1 MLKSCLKEKSN
12 VRQYFIM
19 IEPGLQQEINSVM
32 TEARNSRLEFVT
44 VEHLLMALLNM
55 DEVVVFLRAKRVNV
69 DELRAELEQ
78 YIVSHTPLISQDAE
92 IDIVPTVGF
101 QRVLQRSVYQAQSA
115 QRNSVNAMNVFVSIF
130 SEKESHAVYMLK
142 LNNLSRLDVMEGI
155 ASDPAEPLLEE
166 LKVKTD
172 DKKKKPSSLETFTT
186 NLCEK
191 AKQGKIDPLLGREE
205 EVLRMVQILSRRRK
219 NNPLLVGQ
227 AGVGKTA
234 IAQGLAKKIV
244 DGKVPEV
251 LQDATIYQLDVGVL
265 IAGTKYRGDF
275 EKRLKSVL
283 TDLEKKPNT
292 ILFID
297 EIHTLIGA
305 GSVSGGSLDASNLLK
320 PALADGTLKCIGSTT
335 YDEFRKVFEKDHA
348 LTRRFQKIDVE
359 EPSVEDTIKI
369 LHGLK
374 KYYQEHHK
382 VKYSSAALTSA
393 AELTHRHIGDRRL
406 PDKAI
411 DVIDEVGALQQIMPK
426 SKRKVNIGVADIENI
441 VAKLARIPSRQVSSD
456 DKLQLRNLEEELS
469 LGVFGQGDA
478 VNSLSTSIKLSRSG
492 LAAEDKPMGS
502 FLFAGPTGV
511 GKTEI
516 CKQLARIMGVK
527 LLRFDMSEYMERH
540 SISKL
545 IGSPPGYI
553 GYDEGGLLT
562 EAVNSNPYAVLL
574 LDEIEKAHP
583 DIFNLLLQVMDHGM
597 LTDSNGREVSFRNV
611 ILVMTSN
618 VGAHSVQRA
627 SIGFN
632 EQDHSLDYE
641 GELKKIFTP
650 EFRNRLSEIIYFNSL
665 SEEVV
670 VFVVNKFLFELED
683 TLESQNVSLSV
694 SDAARKWFATN
705 GYDAQMGARPMAR
718 LIEKEI
724 RKPLADELLFGKL
737 TNGGTV
743 KVGVKKDKIT
753 LAIS

>member
-1 MLKSCLKEKSN
+1 
-12 VRQYFIM
+12 M
-19 IEPGLQQEINSVM
+19 IEQGLQQEINMVM
-32 TEARNSRLEFVT
+32 TEARNRRLEFVT
-44 VEHLLMALLNM
+44 VEHLLLALLNM
-55 DEVVVFLRAKRVNV
+55 DEVIAFLRGKRVNI

-78 YIVSHTPLISQDAE
+78 YIDSHTPIISEDAE

-115 QRNSVNAMNVFVSIF
+115 QKNSVNAMNVFVSIF

-142 LNNLSRLDVMEGI
+142 LNNISRLDVMEGI
-155 ASDPAEPLLEE
+155 SSQLADSPPEE
-166 LKVKTD
+166 TKKVESEKST
-172 DKKKKPSSLETFTT
+172 KPSSLESFTS

-191 AKQGKIDPLLGREE
+191 ARLGEIDPLLGREE
-205 EVLRMVQILSRRRK
+205 EVLRTVQVLSRRRK
-219 NNPLLVGQ
+219 NNPLFVGQ

-234 IAQGLAKKIV
+234 IAQGLAKRIV
-244 DGKVPEV
+244 DGQVPDV
-251 LQDATIYQLDVGVL
+251 LKKTTIYSLDVGVL

-283 TDLEKKPNT
+283 IDLEKDKNAV
-292 ILFID
+292 LFID

-335 YDEFRKVFEKDHA
+335 YEEYRKVFEKDHA
-348 LTRRFQKIDVE
+348 LARRFQKIDIE

-374 KYYQEHHK
+374 KYYQSHHK
-382 VKYSSAALTSA
+382 VKFSSAALASA

-411 DVIDEVGALQQIMPK
+411 DVMDEVGALQQILPK
-426 SKRKVNIGVADIENI
+426 SKRKIKIGVSDIENI
-441 VAKLARIPSRQVSSD
+441 VAKLARIPSRQVNSN
-456 DKLQLRNLEEELS
+456 DKSQLQSLEKDLK
-469 LGVFGQGDA
+469 LGVFGQDNA
-478 VNSLSTSIKLSRSG
+478 VQSLSTAIKLSRSG
-492 LAAEDKPMGS
+492 LAPVEQPMGS

-516 CKQLARIMGVK
+516 CKQLSRIMGVK

-545 IGSPPGYI
+545 IGSPPGYV

-562 EAVNSNPYAVLL
+562 EAVNSNPYAILL

-597 LTDSNGREVSFRNV
+597 LTDANGREVDFRNV

-618 VGAHSVQRA
+618 VGAQNVQRA

-641 GELKKIFTP
+641 GELKKTFTP

-665 SEEVV
+665 SEDIVV
-670 VFVVNKFLFELED
+670 YVVNKFIFELED
-683 TLESQNVSLSV
+683 VLEQKNVSLIV
-694 SDAARKWFATN
+694 SDNARKWFAEN
-705 GYDAQMGARPMAR
+705 GYDSKMGARPMIR

-737 TNGGTV
+737 SQGGTV
-743 KVGVKKDKIT
+743 KVNVNKDKIT
-753 LAIS
+753 LNIS

>member
-1 MLKSCLKEKSN
+1 
-12 VRQYFIM
+12 M
-19 IEPGLQQEINSVM
+19 IESGLQQEINFVM
-32 TEARNSRLEFVT
+32 TEARNRRLEFVT
-44 VEHLLMALLNM
+44 VEHLLLALLNI
-55 DEVVVFLRAKRVNV
+55 DEIVTFLLSKRVNL
-69 DELRAELEQ
+69 DEMKIELEE
-78 YIVSHTPLISQDAE
+78 YIDTHTPIISQDSE

-115 QRNSVNAMNVFVSIF
+115 QKNTVYAMNVLVSIF
-130 SEKESHAVYMLK
+130 AEKESHAVYLLK
-142 LNNLSRLDVMEGI
+142 LNNISRLDVMEGLSLQAI
-155 ASDPAEPLLEE
+155 EPIEE
-166 LKVKTD
+166 QVEKKTVT
-172 DKKKKPSSLETFTT
+172 KKPKKSALESYTT
-186 NLCEK
+186 NLCDK
-191 AKQGKIDPLLGREE
+191 AIHGKIDPLLGREE
-205 EVLRMVQILSRRRK
+205 EVIRTVQVLSRRRK
-219 NNPLLVGQ
+219 NNPLFVGQ

-234 IAQGLAKKIV
+234 IAEGIAKKIV
-244 DGKVPEV
+244 DGKVPDV
-251 LQDATIYQLDVGVL
+251 LKDSTIYALDIGTL

-275 EKRLKSVL
+275 EKRLKAVL
-283 TDLEKKPNT
+283 TDIEKIPNA

-320 PALADGTLKCIGSTT
+320 PSLADGTLKCMGSTT
-335 YDEFRKVFEKDHA
+335 YEEFRKVFEKDHA
-348 LTRRFQKIDVE
+348 LTRRFQKIDID
-359 EPSVEDTIKI
+359 EPSVDDTVKI

-374 KYYQEHHK
+374 KYYQSHHN
-382 VKYSSAALTSA
+382 VKYSAAALSSA
-393 AELTHRHIGDRRL
+393 VELSHRYITDRRL

-411 DVIDEVGALQQIMPK
+411 DVIDEAGALQQIQPK
-426 SKRKVNIGVADIENI
+426 SKRKINIGVSDIENI
-441 VAKLARIPSRQVSSD
+441 VAKLARIPSRQVTSD
-456 DKLQLRNLEEELS
+456 DKSLLINLESELR
-469 LGVFGQGDA
+469 LGVFGQDDA
-478 VNSLSTSIKLSRSG
+478 VDSLSTAIKLARSG
-492 LAAEDKPMGS
+492 LSQIDRPMGS
-502 FLFAGPTGV
+502 FLFSGPTGV

-545 IGSPPGYI
+545 IGSPPGYV

-562 EAVNSNPYAVLL
+562 EAVNSSPYAVLL

-583 DIFNLLLQVMDHGM
+583 DIYNLLLQVMDHGT
-597 LTDSNGREVSFRNV
+597 LTDANGREVDFRNV

-618 VGAHSVQRA
+618 AGAHSVQRA

-641 GELKKIFTP
+641 GELKKAFSP

-665 SEEVV
+665 NEETII
-670 VFVVNKFLFELED
+670 FVVNKFLFELEEV
-683 TLESQNVSLSV
+683 LESKKVSLIV
-694 SDAARKWFATN
+694 SDSARKWFAKN
-705 GYDAQMGARPMAR
+705 GYDAKMGARPMSR

-737 TNGGTV
+737 SDGGIV
-743 KVGVKKDKIT
+743 KVGTKRGEIT

>member
-1 MLKSCLKEKSN
+1 
-12 VRQYFIM
+12 M
-19 IEPGLQQEINSVM
+19 IESGLQQEINFVM
-32 TEARNSRLEFVT
+32 TEARNRRLEFVT
-44 VEHLLMALLNM
+44 VEHLLLALLNI
-55 DEVVVFLRAKRVNV
+55 DEIATFLLSKRVNI
-69 DELRAELEQ
+69 DEMRIELEE
-78 YIVSHTPLISQDAE
+78 YIDTHTPIISQDSE

-115 QRNSVNAMNVFVSIF
+115 QKNTVYAMNVLVSIF
-130 SEKESHAVYMLK
+130 AEKESHAVYLLK
-142 LNNLSRLDVMEGI
+142 LNNISRLDVMEGLSLQAI
-155 ASDPAEPLLEE
+155 EPVEEQKETKTGGKKTKKSALE
-166 LKVKTD
+166 LYAN
-172 DKKKKPSSLETFTT
+172 

-191 AKQGKIDPLLGREE
+191 ALQGKIDPLLGRED
-205 EVLRMVQILSRRRK
+205 EVVRTVQVLSRRRK
-219 NNPLLVGQ
+219 NNPLFVGQ

-234 IAQGLAKKIV
+234 IAEGIAKKIV
-244 DGKVPEV
+244 DGKVPNV
-251 LQDATIYQLDVGVL
+251 LKESTIYALDIGVL

-275 EKRLKSVL
+275 EKRLKAVL
-283 TDLEKKPNT
+283 TDIEKIPNS

-320 PALADGTLKCIGSTT
+320 PALADGTLKCMGSTT
-335 YDEFRKVFEKDHA
+335 YEEFRKVFEKDHA
-348 LTRRFQKIDVE
+348 LTRRFQKIDID
-359 EPSVEDTIKI
+359 EPSVDDTVKI

-374 KYYQEHHK
+374 KYYQSHHN
-382 VKYSSAALTSA
+382 VKYSAAALNSA
-393 AELTHRHIGDRRL
+393 VELSNRYITDRRL

-411 DVIDEVGALQQIMPK
+411 DVIDEVGALQQIQPK
-426 SKRKVNIGVADIENI
+426 SKRKINIGVSDIENV
-441 VAKLARIPSRQVSSD
+441 VAKLARIPSRQITSD
-456 DKLQLRNLEEELS
+456 DKSLLKNLEHELK
-469 LGVFGQGDA
+469 LGVFGQDDA
-478 VNSLSTSIKLSRSG
+478 VDSLSTAIKLSRSG
-492 LAAEDKPMGS
+492 LAQVDRPMGS
-502 FLFAGPTGV
+502 FLFSGPTGV

-545 IGSPPGYI
+545 IGSPPGYV

-583 DIFNLLLQVMDHGM
+583 DIYNLLLQVMDHGT
-597 LTDSNGREVSFRNV
+597 LTDANGREVDFRNV

-618 VGAHSVQRA
+618 AGAHSVQRA

-641 GELKKIFTP
+641 GELKKAFSP
-650 EFRNRLSEIIYFNSL
+650 EFRNRLSETIYFNSL
-665 SEEVV
+665 NEETII
-670 VFVVNKFLFELED
+670 FVVNKFLFELEEA
-683 TLESQNVSLSV
+683 LESKNVSLIVTDS
-694 SDAARKWFATN
+694 ARKWFAKN
-705 GYDAQMGARPMAR
+705 GYDIKMGARPMSR

-737 TNGGTV
+737 ADGGTV
-743 KVGVKKDKIT
+743 KVGAKRGEIT
-753 LAIS
+753 LSVS

>member
-1 MLKSCLKEKSN
+1 
-12 VRQYFIM
+12 
-19 IEPGLQQEINSVM
+19 
-32 TEARNSRLEFVT
+32 
-44 VEHLLMALLNM
+44 M
-55 DEVVVFLRAKRVNV
+55 DEVIAFLRGKRVNI

-78 YIVSHTPLISQDAE
+78 YIDSHTPIISEDAE

-115 QRNSVNAMNVFVSIF
+115 QKNSVNAMNVFVSIF

-142 LNNLSRLDVMEGI
+142 LNNISRLDVMEGI
-155 ASDPAEPLLEE
+155 SSQLADSPAEETK
-166 LKVKTD
+166 KVDGEKST
-172 DKKKKPSSLETFTT
+172 KPSSLDSFTS

-191 AKQGKIDPLLGREE
+191 ARLGEIDPLLGREE
-205 EVLRMVQILSRRRK
+205 EVLRTVQVLSRRRK
-219 NNPLLVGQ
+219 NNPLFVGQ

-234 IAQGLAKKIV
+234 IAQGLAKRIV
-244 DGKVPEV
+244 DGQVPDV
-251 LQDATIYQLDVGVL
+251 LKKTTIYSLDVGVL

-283 TDLEKKPNT
+283 TDLEKDKHAV
-292 ILFID
+292 LFID

-320 PALADGTLKCIGSTT
+320 PALADGSLKCIGSTT

-348 LTRRFQKIDVE
+348 LTRRFQKIDIE

-374 KYYQEHHK
+374 KYYQSHHK
-382 VKYSSAALTSA
+382 VKFSSAALASA
-393 AELTHRHIGDRRL
+393 AELTHRHMGDRRL

-411 DVIDEVGALQQIMPK
+411 DVMDEVGALQQIMPK
-426 SKRKVNIGVADIENI
+426 SKRKINIGVSDIENI

-456 DKLQLRNLEEELS
+456 DKSQLKNLDNDLK
-469 LGVFGQGDA
+469 LGVFGQDSA
-478 VNSLSTSIKLSRSG
+478 VDSLSSAIKLSRSG
-492 LAAEDKPMGS
+492 LSPAEQPMGS

-516 CKQLARIMGVK
+516 CKQLSRIMGVK

-545 IGSPPGYI
+545 IGSPPGYV

-562 EAVNSNPYAVLL
+562 ESVNSNPYAVLL

-583 DIFNLLLQVMDHGM
+583 DIFNLLLQVMDRGV
-597 LTDSNGREVSFRNV
+597 LTDANGREVDFRNV

-618 VGAHSVQRA
+618 VGAQSVQRA

-641 GELKKIFTP
+641 GELKKTFTP

-670 VFVVNKFLFELED
+670 VYVVNKFIFELED
-683 TLESQNVSLSV
+683 VLEQKNVSLIV
-694 SDAARKWFATN
+694 SDNARKWFADN
-705 GYDAQMGARPMAR
+705 GYDSNMGARPMFR

-737 TNGGTV
+737 CNGGTV
-743 KVGVKKDKIT
+743 KVGVKKDKVT
-753 LAIS
+753 LNIS

>member
-1 MLKSCLKEKSN
+1 
-12 VRQYFIM
+12 M
-19 IEPGLQQEINSVM
+19 IEQGLQQEINLVM
-32 TEARNSRLEFVT
+32 TEARNRRLEFVT
-44 VEHLLMALLNM
+44 VEHLLLALLNM
-55 DEVVVFLRAKRVNV
+55 DEVVSFMRGKRINI

-78 YIVSHTPLISQDAE
+78 YIDSHTPIISEEAE

-115 QRNSVNAMNVFVSIF
+115 QKNSVNAMNVFVSIF

-142 LNNLSRLDVMEGI
+142 LNNISRLDVMEGI
-155 ASDPAEPLLEE
+155 SSQLADTPSEKTK
-166 LKVKTD
+166 KVESEKQT
-172 DKKKKPSSLETFTT
+172 KPSSLESFTT

-191 AKQGKIDPLLGREE
+191 ARLGEIDPLLGREE
-205 EVLRMVQILSRRRK
+205 EVLRTVQILSRRRK

-244 DGKVPEV
+244 DGKVPDV
-251 LQDATIYQLDVGVL
+251 LKDATIYSLDVGVL

-283 TDLEKKPNT
+283 VDLEENKNS

-297 EIHTLIGA
+297 EVHTLIGA
-305 GSVSGGSLDASNLLK
+305 GSVSGGSLDASNILK

-335 YDEFRKVFEKDHA
+335 YEEFRKVFEKDHA
-348 LTRRFQKIDVE
+348 LARRFQKIDIE

-374 KYYQEHHK
+374 KYYQTFHN
-382 VKYSSAALTSA
+382 VKFSSAALASA
-393 AELTHRHIGDRRL
+393 AELTHKHIGDRRL

-411 DVIDEVGALQQIMPK
+411 DVIDEVGALQQILPK
-426 SKRKVNIGVADIENI
+426 SKRKINIGVADIENI
-441 VAKLARIPSRQVSSD
+441 VAKLARIPSRQINSD
-456 DKLQLRNLEEELS
+456 DKSQLKNLEEELK
-469 LGVFGQGDA
+469 LGVFGQDSA
-478 VNSLSTSIKLSRSG
+478 VESLSSAIKLSRSG
-492 LAAEDKPMGS
+492 LSPIEQPMGS

-516 CKQLARIMGVK
+516 CKQLSRIMGVK

-545 IGSPPGYI
+545 IGSPPGYV

-583 DIFNLLLQVMDHGM
+583 DIFNLLLQVMDYGI
-597 LTDSNGREVSFRNV
+597 LTDANGREVDFRNV

-641 GELKKIFTP
+641 GELKKTFTP

-670 VFVVNKFLFELED
+670 VYVVNKFLFELED
-683 TLESQNVSLSV
+683 VLEQKNVSLII
-694 SDAARKWFATN
+694 SDAARKWFAKH
-705 GYDAQMGARPMAR
+705 GYDSKMGARPMAR

-724 RKPLADELLFGKL
+724 RKPLADELLFGRL
-737 TNGGTV
+737 NEGGTV
-743 KVGVKKDKIT
+743 RVGVNKDIISIT
-753 LAIS
+753 IS

>member
-1 MLKSCLKEKSN
+1 
-12 VRQYFIM
+12 M
-19 IEPGLQQEINSVM
+19 IEQGLQQEINLVM
-32 TEARNSRLEFVT
+32 TEARNRRLEFVT
-44 VEHLLMALLNM
+44 VEHLLLALLNM
-55 DEVVVFLRAKRVNV
+55 DEVVSFLRGKRINI

-78 YIVSHTPLISQDAE
+78 YIDSHTPVISEDAE

-115 QRNSVNAMNVFVSIF
+115 QKNSVNAMNVFVSIF

-142 LNNLSRLDVMEGI
+142 LNNISRLDVMEGI
-155 ASDPAEPLLEE
+155 SSQLADTPVEE
-166 LKVKTD
+166 TKKVGTD
-172 DKKKKPSSLETFTT
+172 KQAKPSSLESFTT

-191 AKQGKIDPLLGREE
+191 ARLGEIDPLLGREE
-205 EVLRMVQILSRRRK
+205 EVLRTVQVLSRRRK

-244 DGKVPEV
+244 DGKVPDV
-251 LQDATIYQLDVGVL
+251 LKDTTIYSLDVGVL

-283 TDLEKKPNT
+283 LDLEENKNS

-297 EIHTLIGA
+297 EVHTLIGA
-305 GSVSGGSLDASNLLK
+305 GSVSGGSLDASNILK

-335 YDEFRKVFEKDHA
+335 YEEFRKVFEKDHA
-348 LTRRFQKIDVE
+348 LARRFQKIDIE

-374 KYYQEHHK
+374 KYYQTHHN
-382 VKYSSAALTSA
+382 VKFSSAALASA

-426 SKRKVNIGVADIENI
+426 SKRKINIGVTDIENI
-441 VAKLARIPSRQVSSD
+441 VAKLARIPSRQVNSD
-456 DKLQLRNLEEELS
+456 DKSQLKNLEEELK
-469 LGVFGQGDA
+469 LGVFGQNSA
-478 VNSLSTSIKLSRSG
+478 VESLSSAIKLARSG
-492 LAAEDKPMGS
+492 LSPIEQPMGS

-516 CKQLARIMGVK
+516 CKQLSRIMGVK

-545 IGSPPGYI
+545 IGSPPGYV

-562 EAVNSNPYAVLL
+562 EAVNCNPYAVLL

-583 DIFNLLLQVMDHGM
+583 DIFNLLLQVMDYGI
-597 LTDSNGREVSFRNV
+597 LTDANGREVDFRNV

-641 GELKKIFTP
+641 GELKKTFTP

-670 VFVVNKFLFELED
+670 VYVVNKFLFELEEV
-683 TLESQNVSLSV
+683 LEQKNVSLII
-694 SDAARKWFATN
+694 SDTARKWFAKN
-705 GYDAQMGARPMAR
+705 GYDSKMGARPMER
-718 LIEKEI
+718 LIEREI

-737 TNGGTV
+737 SEGGTV
-743 KVGVKKDKIT
+743 KVGVNKDKLSIE
-753 LAIS
+753 IS

>member
-1 MLKSCLKEKSN
+1 
-12 VRQYFIM
+12 M
-19 IEPGLQQEINSVM
+19 IEQGLQQEINLVM
-32 TEARNSRLEFVT
+32 TEARNRRLEFVT
-44 VEHLLMALLNM
+44 VEHLLIALLNM
-55 DEVVVFLRAKRVNV
+55 DEVVTFLRDKRINI
-69 DELRAELEQ
+69 DEMRAELEQ
-78 YIVSHTPLISQDAE
+78 YIDSHTPIISEDAE

-101 QRVLQRSVYQAQSA
+101 QRVLQRSVYQAQSV
-115 QRNSVNAMNVFVSIF
+115 QKNSVNAMNVFVSIF

-142 LNNLSRLDVMEGI
+142 LNNISRLDVMEGI
-155 ASDPAEPLLEE
+155 SSQLAGAPVEE
-166 LKVKTD
+166 TKKVGSEKQT
-172 DKKKKPSSLETFTT
+172 KPSSLESFTT

-191 AKQGKIDPLLGREE
+191 ARLGEIDPLLGREE
-205 EVLRMVQILSRRRK
+205 EVLRTVQILSRRRK

-244 DGKVPEV
+244 DGKVPDV
-251 LQDATIYQLDVGVL
+251 LKDTTIYSLDVGVL

-283 TDLEKKPNT
+283 VDLEENKNSV
-292 ILFID
+292 LFID
-297 EIHTLIGA
+297 EVHTLIGA
-305 GSVSGGSLDASNLLK
+305 GSVSGGSLDASNILK

-335 YDEFRKVFEKDHA
+335 YEEFRKVFEKDHA
-348 LTRRFQKIDVE
+348 LARRFQKIDIE

-374 KYYQEHHK
+374 KYYQTHHN
-382 VKYSSAALTSA
+382 VKFSSAALASA

-411 DVIDEVGALQQIMPK
+411 DVIDEVGALQQILPK
-426 SKRKVNIGVADIENI
+426 SKRKINIGVADIENI
-441 VAKLARIPSRQVSSD
+441 VAKLARIPSRQVNSD
-456 DKLQLRNLEEELS
+456 DKSQLKNLEEELK
-469 LGVFGQGDA
+469 LGVFGQDSA
-478 VNSLSTSIKLSRSG
+478 VESLSSAIKLSRSG
-492 LAAEDKPMGS
+492 LSPIEQPMGS

-516 CKQLARIMGVK
+516 CKQLSRIMGVK

-545 IGSPPGYI
+545 IGSPPGYV

-562 EAVNSNPYAVLL
+562 ETVNSNPYAVLL

-583 DIFNLLLQVMDHGM
+583 DIYNLLLQVMDYGM
-597 LTDSNGREVSFRNV
+597 LTDANGREVDFRNV

-632 EQDHSLDYE
+632 VQDHSLDYE
-641 GELKKIFTP
+641 GELKKTFTP

-670 VFVVNKFLFELED
+670 VHVLNKFLFELED
-683 TLESQNVSLSV
+683 VLEQKNVSLII
-694 SDAARKWFATN
+694 SDAARKWFAKN
-705 GYDAQMGARPMAR
+705 GYDSKMGARPMAR
-718 LIEKEI
+718 LIEKKV
-724 RKPLADELLFGKL
+724 RKPLADELLFGQL
-737 TNGGTV
+737 SEGGTV
-743 KVGVKKDKIT
+743 KVGVNKDKISIE
-753 LAIS
+753 IS

>member
-1 MLKSCLKEKSN
+1 
-12 VRQYFIM
+12 M
-19 IEPGLQQEINSVM
+19 IEQGLQQEINMVM
-32 TEARNSRLEFVT
+32 TEARNRRLEFVT
-44 VEHLLMALLNM
+44 VEHLLLALLNM
-55 DEVVVFLRAKRVNV
+55 DEVISFLRGKRVNI

-78 YIVSHTPLISQDAE
+78 YIDSHTPIISEDAE

-115 QRNSVNAMNVFVSIF
+115 QKNSVNAMNVFVSIF

-142 LNNLSRLDVMEGI
+142 LNNISRLDVMEGI
-155 ASDPAEPLLEE
+155 SSQLADTPPEE
-166 LKVKTD
+166 TKKVESEKST
-172 DKKKKPSSLETFTT
+172 KPSSLESFTS

-191 AKQGKIDPLLGREE
+191 ARLGEIDPLLGREE
-205 EVLRMVQILSRRRK
+205 EVLRTVQVLSRRRK
-219 NNPLLVGQ
+219 NNPLFVGQ

-234 IAQGLAKKIV
+234 IAQGLAKRIV
-244 DGKVPEV
+244 EGQVPDV
-251 LQDATIYQLDVGVL
+251 LKKTTIYSLDVGVL

-283 TDLEKKPNT
+283 NDLEKDKNAV
-292 ILFID
+292 LFID

-335 YDEFRKVFEKDHA
+335 YEEYRKVFEKDHA
-348 LTRRFQKIDVE
+348 LARRFQKIDIE

-374 KYYQEHHK
+374 KYYQSHHK
-382 VKYSSAALTSA
+382 VKFSSAALASA
-393 AELTHRHIGDRRL
+393 AELTHRHMGDRRL

-426 SKRKVNIGVADIENI
+426 SKRKINIGVTDIENI
-441 VAKLARIPSRQVSSD
+441 VAKLARIPSRQVNSD
-456 DKLQLRNLEEELS
+456 DKSQLQNLEKDLK
-469 LGVFGQGDA
+469 LGVFGQDNA
-478 VNSLSTSIKLSRSG
+478 VDSLSTAIKLSRSG
-492 LAAEDKPMGS
+492 LSPEEQPMGS

-516 CKQLARIMGVK
+516 CKQLSRIMGVK

-545 IGSPPGYI
+545 IGSPPGYV

-597 LTDSNGREVSFRNV
+597 LTDANGREVDFRNV

-618 VGAHSVQRA
+618 VGAQNVQRA

-641 GELKKIFTP
+641 GELKKTFTP

-665 SEEVV
+665 SEDVV

-683 TLESQNVSLSV
+683 LLEQKNVSLIV
-694 SDAARKWFATN
+694 SDNARKWFAEN
-705 GYDAQMGARPMAR
+705 GYDSKMGARPMIR

-737 TNGGTV
+737 SNGGTV
-743 KVGVKKDKIT
+743 KVDVKKDKIA
-753 LAIS
+753 LNIS

>member
-1 MLKSCLKEKSN
+1 
-12 VRQYFIM
+12 M
-19 IEPGLQQEINSVM
+19 IESGLQQEINFVM
-32 TEARNSRLEFVT
+32 TEARNRRLEFVT
-44 VEHLLMALLNM
+44 VEHLLLALLNI
-55 DEVVVFLRAKRVNV
+55 DEVVTFLLSKRVNL
-69 DELRAELEQ
+69 DEMKVELEE
-78 YIVSHTPLISQDAE
+78 YIDTHTPIISQDSE

-115 QRNSVNAMNVFVSIF
+115 QKNTVYAMNVLVSIF
-130 SEKESHAVYMLK
+130 AEKESHAVYLLK
-142 LNNLSRLDVMEGI
+142 LNNISRLEVMEGLSLQTI
-155 ASDPAEPLLEE
+155 DPVDDQPET
-166 LKVKTD
+166 KT
-172 DKKKKPSSLETFTT
+172 DKKKVKKSALDSYAS

-191 AKQGKIDPLLGREE
+191 ARQGKIDPLLGREE
-205 EVLRMVQILSRRRK
+205 EVIRTVQVLSRRRK
-219 NNPLLVGQ
+219 NNPLFVGQ

-234 IAQGLAKKIV
+234 IAEGIAKKIV
-244 DGKVPEV
+244 DGKVPDV
-251 LQDATIYQLDVGVL
+251 LKESTIYSLDIGIL

-283 TDLEKKPNT
+283 TDIEKIPNS

-320 PALADGTLKCIGSTT
+320 PALADGTLKCMGSTT
-335 YDEFRKVFEKDHA
+335 YEEFRKVFEKDHA
-348 LTRRFQKIDVE
+348 LTRRFQKIDID
-359 EPSVEDTIKI
+359 EPSVEDTVKI

-374 KYYQEHHK
+374 KYYQEYHN
-382 VKYSSAALTSA
+382 VKYSAAALSSA
-393 AELTHRHIGDRRL
+393 VELSNRYITDRRL

-411 DVIDEVGALQQIMPK
+411 DVIDEVGALQQIQPK
-426 SKRKVNIGVADIENI
+426 SKRKINIGVADIENI
-441 VAKLARIPSRQVSSD
+441 VAKLARIPSRQITSD
-456 DKLQLRNLEEELS
+456 DRSLLKNIESELK
-469 LGVFGQGDA
+469 LGVFGQEDA
-478 VNSLSTSIKLSRSG
+478 VDSLSTAIKLSRSG
-492 LAAEDKPMGS
+492 LAQVDRPMGS
-502 FLFAGPTGV
+502 FLFSGPTGV

-545 IGSPPGYI
+545 IGSPPGYV

-583 DIFNLLLQVMDHGM
+583 DIFNLLLQVMDHGT
-597 LTDSNGREVSFRNV
+597 LTDANGREVDFRNV

-618 VGAHSVQRA
+618 AGAHSVQRA

-641 GELKKIFTP
+641 GELKKAFSP

-665 SEEVV
+665 NEETII
-670 VFVVNKFLFELED
+670 FVVNKFLFELEEA
-683 TLESQNVSLSV
+683 LEAKKVSLVV
-694 SDAARKWFATN
+694 SDSARKWFATN
-705 GYDAQMGARPMAR
+705 GYDAKMGARPMSR

-724 RKPLADELLFGKL
+724 RKPLADELLFGEL
-737 TNGGTV
+737 SDGGNV
-743 KVGVKKDKIT
+743 KVGVKRGEIT
-753 LAIS
+753 LNIS

>member
-1 MLKSCLKEKSN
+1 
-12 VRQYFIM
+12 M
-19 IEPGLQQEINSVM
+19 IEPGLQQEINLVM

-44 VEHLLMALLNM
+44 VEHLLLALLNM
-55 DEVVVFLRAKRVNV
+55 EDVVSFLRGKRVNV

-78 YIVSHTPLISQDAE
+78 YIVSHTPLISEDAE

-142 LNNLSRLDVMEGI
+142 LNSLSRLDVMEGI
-155 ASDPAEPLLEE
+155 ASEATEPLLEE
-166 LKVKTD
+166 STVKTTE
-172 DKKKKPSSLETFTT
+172 KQKKPSSLETFTT

-234 IAQGLAKKIV
+234 IAQGLAKRIV

-251 LQDATIYQLDVGVL
+251 LHDATIYSLDVGVL

-348 LTRRFQKIDVE
+348 LTRRFQKIDVD

-382 VKYSSAALTSA
+382 VKYSAASLVSA

-411 DVIDEVGALQQIMPK
+411 DVIDEVGALQQVLPK

-456 DKLQLRNLEEELS
+456 DKLQLKNLEEELK
-469 LGVFGQGDA
+469 LGVFGQEDA

-545 IGSPPGYI
+545 IGSPPGYV

-597 LTDSNGREVSFRNV
+597 LTDANGREVDFRNV

-683 TLESQNVSLSV
+683 TLESQNVSLV
-694 SDAARKWFATN
+694 ISDAARKWFATN

-737 TNGGTV
+737 IDGGSV

>member
-1 MLKSCLKEKSN
+1 
-12 VRQYFIM
+12 M
-19 IEPGLQQEINSVM
+19 IEQGLQQEINMVM
-32 TEARNSRLEFVT
+32 TEARNRRLEFVT
-44 VEHLLMALLNM
+44 VEHLLLALLNM
-55 DEVVVFLRAKRVNV
+55 DEVISFLRGKRVNI

-78 YIVSHTPLISQDAE
+78 YIDSHTPIISEDAE

-115 QRNSVNAMNVFVSIF
+115 QKNSVNAMNVFVSIF

-142 LNNLSRLDVMEGI
+142 LNNISRLDVMEGI
-155 ASDPAEPLLEE
+155 SSQLADTPPEE
-166 LKVKTD
+166 TKKVEVEKST
-172 DKKKKPSSLETFTT
+172 KPSSLESFTS

-191 AKQGKIDPLLGREE
+191 ARLGEIDPLLGREE
-205 EVLRMVQILSRRRK
+205 EVLRTVQVLSRRRK
-219 NNPLLVGQ
+219 NNPLFVGQ

-234 IAQGLAKKIV
+234 IAQGLAKRIV
-244 DGKVPEV
+244 EGQVPDV
-251 LQDATIYQLDVGVL
+251 LKKTTIYSLDVGVL

-283 TDLEKKPNT
+283 NDLEKDKNAV
-292 ILFID
+292 LFID

-335 YDEFRKVFEKDHA
+335 YEEYRKVFEKDHA
-348 LTRRFQKIDVE
+348 LARRFQKIDIE

-374 KYYQEHHK
+374 KYYQSHHK
-382 VKYSSAALTSA
+382 VKFSSAALASA
-393 AELTHRHIGDRRL
+393 AELTHRHMGDRRL

-411 DVIDEVGALQQIMPK
+411 DVMDEVGALQQIMPK
-426 SKRKVNIGVADIENI
+426 SKRKINIGVSDIENI
-441 VAKLARIPSRQVSSD
+441 VAKLARIPSRQVNSN
-456 DKLQLRNLEEELS
+456 DKSQLQNLEKDLK
-469 LGVFGQGDA
+469 LGVFGQDSA
-478 VNSLSTSIKLSRSG
+478 VDSLSTAIKLSRSG
-492 LAAEDKPMGS
+492 LSPVGQPMGS

-516 CKQLARIMGVK
+516 CKQLSRIMGVK

-545 IGSPPGYI
+545 IGSPPGYV

-597 LTDSNGREVSFRNV
+597 LTDANGREVDFRNV

-618 VGAHSVQRA
+618 VGAQNVQRA

-641 GELKKIFTP
+641 GELKKTFTP

-665 SEEVV
+665 SEDVV
-670 VFVVNKFLFELED
+670 VYVVNKFIFELED
-683 TLESQNVSLSV
+683 VLEKKNVSLIV
-694 SDAARKWFATN
+694 SDNARKWFAEN
-705 GYDAQMGARPMAR
+705 GYDSKMGARPMIR

-737 TNGGTV
+737 SQGGTV
-743 KVGVKKDKIT
+743 KVGVNKDKIT
-753 LAIS
+753 LNIS

>member
-1 MLKSCLKEKSN
+1 
-12 VRQYFIM
+12 
-19 IEPGLQQEINSVM
+19 
-32 TEARNSRLEFVT
+32 
-44 VEHLLMALLNM
+44 M
-55 DEVVVFLRAKRVNV
+55 DEVVGFLRGKRINI

-78 YIVSHTPLISQDAE
+78 YINSHTPIISEDAE

-115 QRNSVNAMNVFVSIF
+115 QKNSVNAMNVFVSIF

-142 LNNLSRLDVMEGI
+142 LNNISRLDVMEGI
-155 ASDPAEPLLEE
+155 SSQLAGEPVEKTK
-166 LKVKTD
+166 KVGSEKQA
-172 DKKKKPSSLETFTT
+172 KPSSLESFTT
-186 NLCEK
+186 NLCVK
-191 AKQGKIDPLLGREE
+191 ARLGEIDPLLGREE
-205 EVLRMVQILSRRRK
+205 EVLRTIQVLSRRRK

-244 DGKVPEV
+244 DGKVPDV
-251 LQDATIYQLDVGVL
+251 LKDTTIYSLDVGVL

-283 TDLEKKPNT
+283 LDLEENKNS

-297 EIHTLIGA
+297 EVHTLIGA
-305 GSVSGGSLDASNLLK
+305 GSVSGGSLDASNILK

-335 YDEFRKVFEKDHA
+335 YEEFRKVFEKDHA
-348 LTRRFQKIDVE
+348 LARRFQKIDIE

-374 KYYQEHHK
+374 KYYQTHHN
-382 VKYSSAALTSA
+382 VKFSSAALASA

-411 DVIDEVGALQQIMPK
+411 DVMDEVGALQQILPK
-426 SKRKVNIGVADIENI
+426 SKRKINIGVTDIENI
-441 VAKLARIPSRQVSSD
+441 VAKLARIPSRQVNSN
-456 DKLQLRNLEEELS
+456 DKSKLKNLEDDLK
-469 LGVFGQGDA
+469 LGVFGQDSA
-478 VNSLSTSIKLSRSG
+478 VESLSSAIKLARSG
-492 LAAEDKPMGS
+492 LSPIERPMGS

-516 CKQLARIMGVK
+516 CKQLSRIMGVK
-527 LLRFDMSEYMERH
+527 LLRYDMSEYMERH

-545 IGSPPGYI
+545 IGSPPGYV

-574 LDEIEKAHP
+574 FDEIEKAHP
-583 DIFNLLLQVMDHGM
+583 DIFNLLLQVMDYGI
-597 LTDSNGREVSFRNV
+597 LTDANGREIDFRNI

-670 VFVVNKFLFELED
+670 VYVVNKFLFELEEV
-683 TLESQNVSLSV
+683 LEQKNVSLII
-694 SDAARKWFATN
+694 SDTARKWFAKN
-705 GYDAQMGARPMAR
+705 GYDSKMGARPMER
-718 LIEKEI
+718 LIEREI
-724 RKPLADELLFGKL
+724 RKPLADELLFGQL
-737 TNGGTV
+737 SEGGTV
-743 KVGVKKDKIT
+743 KVGVNKNKLSI
-753 LAIS
+753 AIS

>member
-1 MLKSCLKEKSN
+1 
-12 VRQYFIM
+12 M
-19 IEPGLQQEINSVM
+19 IEQGLQQEINLVM
-32 TEARNSRLEFVT
+32 TEARNRRLEFVT
-44 VEHLLMALLNM
+44 VEHLLLALLNM
-55 DEVVVFLRAKRVNV
+55 DEVVSFLRGKRINI

-78 YIVSHTPLISQDAE
+78 YIDSHTPVISEDAE

-115 QRNSVNAMNVFVSIF
+115 QKNSVNAMNVFVSIF

-142 LNNLSRLDVMEGI
+142 LNNISRLDVMEGI
-155 ASDPAEPLLEE
+155 SSQLADTPVEE
-166 LKVKTD
+166 TKKVGTD
-172 DKKKKPSSLETFTT
+172 KQAKPSSLESFTT

-191 AKQGKIDPLLGREE
+191 ARLGEIDPLLGREE
-205 EVLRMVQILSRRRK
+205 EVLRTVQVLSRRRK

-244 DGKVPEV
+244 DGKVPDV
-251 LQDATIYQLDVGVL
+251 LKDTTIYSLDVGVL

-283 TDLEKKPNT
+283 LDLEENKNS

-297 EIHTLIGA
+297 EVHTLIGA
-305 GSVSGGSLDASNLLK
+305 GSVSGGSLDASNILK

-335 YDEFRKVFEKDHA
+335 YEEFRKVFEKDHA
-348 LTRRFQKIDVE
+348 LARRFQKIDIE

-374 KYYQEHHK
+374 KYYQTHHN
-382 VKYSSAALTSA
+382 VKFSSAALASA

-411 DVIDEVGALQQIMPK
+411 DVIDEVGALQQILPK
-426 SKRKVNIGVADIENI
+426 SKRKINIGVSDIENI
-441 VAKLARIPSRQVSSD
+441 VAKLARIPSRQVNSD
-456 DKLQLRNLEEELS
+456 DKSQLKNLEEELK
-469 LGVFGQGDA
+469 LGVFGQNSA
-478 VNSLSTSIKLSRSG
+478 VESLSSAIKLARSG
-492 LAAEDKPMGS
+492 LSPIEQPMGS

-516 CKQLARIMGVK
+516 CKQLSRIMGVK

-545 IGSPPGYI
+545 IGSPPGYV

-562 EAVNSNPYAVLL
+562 EAVNCNPYAVLL

-583 DIFNLLLQVMDHGM
+583 DIFNLLLQVMDYGI
-597 LTDSNGREVSFRNV
+597 LTDANGREVDFRNV

-641 GELKKIFTP
+641 GELKKTFTP

-670 VFVVNKFLFELED
+670 VYVVNKFLFELEEV
-683 TLESQNVSLSV
+683 LEQKNVSLII
-694 SDAARKWFATN
+694 SDTARKWFAKN
-705 GYDAQMGARPMAR
+705 GYDSKMGARPMER
-718 LIEKEI
+718 LIEREI
-724 RKPLADELLFGKL
+724 RKPLADELLFGQL
-737 TNGGTV
+737 SEGGTV
-743 KVGVKKDKIT
+743 KVGVNKDKLSIE
-753 LAIS
+753 IS

>member
-1 MLKSCLKEKSN
+1 
-12 VRQYFIM
+12 M
-19 IEPGLQQEINSVM
+19 IEQGLQQEINMVM
-32 TEARNSRLEFVT
+32 TEARNRRLEFVT
-44 VEHLLMALLNM
+44 VEHLLLALLNM
-55 DEVVVFLRAKRVNV
+55 EEVIAFLRGKRVNI

-78 YIVSHTPLISQDAE
+78 YIDSHTPIISEDAE

-115 QRNSVNAMNVFVSIF
+115 QKNSVNAMNVFVSIF

-142 LNNLSRLDVMEGI
+142 LNNISRLDVMEGI
-155 ASDPAEPLLEE
+155 SSQLADSPAEETK
-166 LKVKTD
+166 KVDGEKST
-172 DKKKKPSSLETFTT
+172 KPSSLDSYTS

-191 AKQGKIDPLLGREE
+191 ARLGEIDPLLGREE
-205 EVLRMVQILSRRRK
+205 EVLRTVQVLSRRRK
-219 NNPLLVGQ
+219 NNPLFVGQ

-234 IAQGLAKKIV
+234 IAQGLAKRIV
-244 DGKVPEV
+244 DGQVPDV
-251 LQDATIYQLDVGVL
+251 LKKTTIYSLDVGVL

-283 TDLEKKPNT
+283 TDLEKDKNSV
-292 ILFID
+292 LFID

-320 PALADGTLKCIGSTT
+320 PALADGSLKCIGSTT

-348 LTRRFQKIDVE
+348 LTRRFQKIDIE

-374 KYYQEHHK
+374 KYYQSHHK
-382 VKYSSAALTSA
+382 VKFSSAALASA
-393 AELTHRHIGDRRL
+393 AELTHRHMGDRRL

-411 DVIDEVGALQQIMPK
+411 DVMDEVGALQQIMPK
-426 SKRKVNIGVADIENI
+426 SKRKINIGVSDIENI
-441 VAKLARIPSRQVSSD
+441 VAKLARIPSKQVTSD
-456 DKLQLRNLEEELS
+456 DKSQLKNLESDLK
-469 LGVFGQGDA
+469 LGVFGQDSA
-478 VNSLSTSIKLSRSG
+478 VDSLSTAIKLSRSG
-492 LAAEDKPMGS
+492 LSPTEQPMGS

-516 CKQLARIMGVK
+516 CKQLSRIMGVK

-545 IGSPPGYI
+545 IGSPPGYV

-583 DIFNLLLQVMDHGM
+583 DIFNLLLQVMDHGI
-597 LTDSNGREVSFRNV
+597 LTDANGREVDFRNV

-641 GELKKIFTP
+641 GELKKTFTP

-670 VFVVNKFLFELED
+670 VYVVNKFIFELED
-683 TLESQNVSLSV
+683 VLEQKNVSLIV
-694 SDAARKWFATN
+694 SESARKWFAEN
-705 GYDAQMGARPMAR
+705 GYDSKMGARPMFR

-737 TNGGTV
+737 SAGGTV

-753 LAIS
+753 LNIS

>member
-1 MLKSCLKEKSN
+1 
-12 VRQYFIM
+12 M
-19 IEPGLQQEINSVM
+19 IEQGLQQEINMVM
-32 TEARNSRLEFVT
+32 TEARNRRLEFVT
-44 VEHLLMALLNM
+44 VEHLLLALLNM
-55 DEVVVFLRAKRVNV
+55 DEVIAFLRGKRVNI

-78 YIVSHTPLISQDAE
+78 YIDSHTPIISEDAE

-115 QRNSVNAMNVFVSIF
+115 QKNSVNAMNVFVSIF

-142 LNNLSRLDVMEGI
+142 LNNISRLDVMEGI
-155 ASDPAEPLLEE
+155 SSQLADSPAEETK
-166 LKVKTD
+166 KVDGEKST
-172 DKKKKPSSLETFTT
+172 KPSSLDSFTS

-191 AKQGKIDPLLGREE
+191 ARLGEIDPLLGREE
-205 EVLRMVQILSRRRK
+205 EVLRTVQVLSRRRK
-219 NNPLLVGQ
+219 NNPLFVGQ

-234 IAQGLAKKIV
+234 IAQGLAKRIV
-244 DGKVPEV
+244 DGQVPDV
-251 LQDATIYQLDVGVL
+251 LKKTTIYSLDVGVL

-283 TDLEKKPNT
+283 TDLEKDKNAV
-292 ILFID
+292 LFID

-320 PALADGTLKCIGSTT
+320 PALADGSLKCIGSTT
-335 YDEFRKVFEKDHA
+335 YEEFRKVFEKDHA
-348 LTRRFQKIDVE
+348 LARRFQKIDIE

-374 KYYQEHHK
+374 KYYQSHHK
-382 VKYSSAALTSA
+382 VKFSSAALASA
-393 AELTHRHIGDRRL
+393 AELTHRHMGDRRL

-411 DVIDEVGALQQIMPK
+411 DVMDEVGALQQIMPK
-426 SKRKVNIGVADIENI
+426 SKRKINIGVSDIENI
-441 VAKLARIPSRQVSSD
+441 VAKLARIPSKQVTSD
-456 DKLQLRNLEEELS
+456 DKSQLKNLENDLK
-469 LGVFGQGDA
+469 LGVFGQDSA
-478 VNSLSTSIKLSRSG
+478 VDSLSTAIKLSRSG
-492 LAAEDKPMGS
+492 LSPTEQPMGS

-516 CKQLARIMGVK
+516 CKQLSRIMGVK

-545 IGSPPGYI
+545 IGSPPGYV

-583 DIFNLLLQVMDHGM
+583 DIFNLLLQVMDHGI
-597 LTDSNGREVSFRNV
+597 LTDANGREVDFRNV

-632 EQDHSLDYE
+632 EQDHTLDYE
-641 GELKKIFTP
+641 GELKKTFTP

-670 VFVVNKFLFELED
+670 VYVVNKFIFELED
-683 TLESQNVSLSV
+683 VLEQKNVSLIV
-694 SDAARKWFATN
+694 SERARKWFAEN
-705 GYDAQMGARPMAR
+705 GYDSKMGARPMFR

-737 TNGGTV
+737 STGGTV
-743 KVGVKKDKIT
+743 KVGVQKDKIT
-753 LAIS
+753 LNIS

>member
-1 MLKSCLKEKSN
+1 L
-12 VRQYFIM
+12 R
-19 IEPGLQQEINSVM
+19 
-32 TEARNSRLEFVT
+32 T
-44 VEHLLMALLNM
+44 VQ
-55 DEVVVFLRAKRVNV
+55 V
-69 DELRAELEQ
+69 
-78 YIVSHTPLISQDAE
+78 
-92 IDIVPTVGF
+92 
-101 QRVLQRSVYQAQSA
+101 
-115 QRNSVNAMNVFVSIF
+115 
-130 SEKESHAVYMLK
+130 
-142 LNNLSRLDVMEGI
+142 
-155 ASDPAEPLLEE
+155 
-166 LKVKTD
+166 
-172 DKKKKPSSLETFTT
+172 
-186 NLCEK
+186 
-191 AKQGKIDPLLGREE
+191 
-205 EVLRMVQILSRRRK
+205 LSRRRK
-219 NNPLLVGQ
+219 NNPLFVGQ

-234 IAQGLAKKIV
+234 IAQGLAKRII
-244 DGKVPEV
+244 DGQVPDV
-251 LQDATIYQLDVGVL
+251 LKKTTIYSLDVGVL

-283 TDLEKKPNT
+283 TDLEKDKNAV
-292 ILFID
+292 LFID

-335 YDEFRKVFEKDHA
+335 YEEYRKVFEKDHA
-348 LTRRFQKIDVE
+348 LARRFQKIDIE

-374 KYYQEHHK
+374 KYYQSHHK
-382 VKYSSAALTSA
+382 VKFSSAALASA
-393 AELTHRHIGDRRL
+393 AELTHRHMGDRRL

-411 DVIDEVGALQQIMPK
+411 DVMDEVGALQQILPK
-426 SKRKVNIGVADIENI
+426 SKRKINIGVSDIENI
-441 VAKLARIPSRQVSSD
+441 VAKLARIPSRQVNSN
-456 DKLQLRNLEEELS
+456 DKSQLQSLEKDLK
-469 LGVFGQGDA
+469 LGVFGQDSA
-478 VNSLSTSIKLSRSG
+478 VDSLSTAIKLSRSG
-492 LAAEDKPMGS
+492 LSPVGQPMGS

-516 CKQLARIMGVK
+516 CKQLSRIMGVK

-545 IGSPPGYI
+545 IGSPPGYV

-597 LTDSNGREVSFRNV
+597 LTDANGREVDFRNV

-618 VGAHSVQRA
+618 VGAQNVQRA

-641 GELKKIFTP
+641 GELKKTFTP

-665 SEEVV
+665 SEDVV
-670 VFVVNKFLFELED
+670 IYVVNKFIFELED
-683 TLESQNVSLSV
+683 VLEQKNVSLIV
-694 SDAARKWFATN
+694 SDNARKWFAEN
-705 GYDAQMGARPMAR
+705 GYDSKMGARPMIR

-737 TNGGTV
+737 SQGGTV
-743 KVGVKKDKIT
+743 KVGVNKDKIT
-753 LAIS
+753 LNIS

>member
-1 MLKSCLKEKSN
+1 
-12 VRQYFIM
+12 M
-19 IEPGLQQEINSVM
+19 IEQGLQQEINLVM
-32 TEARNSRLEFVT
+32 TEARNRRLEFVT
-44 VEHLLMALLNM
+44 VEHLLLALLNM
-55 DEVVVFLRAKRVNV
+55 DEVVGFLRGKRINI
-69 DELRAELEQ
+69 DELQAELEQ
-78 YIVSHTPLISQDAE
+78 YIDSHTPIISEDAE

-115 QRNSVNAMNVFVSIF
+115 QKNSVNAMNVFVSIF

-142 LNNLSRLDVMEGI
+142 LNNISRLDVMEGI
-155 ASDPAEPLLEE
+155 SSQLADAPVEE
-166 LKVKTD
+166 TKKVGSEKQT
-172 DKKKKPSSLETFTT
+172 KPSSLESFTT

-191 AKQGKIDPLLGREE
+191 ARLGEIDPLLGREE
-205 EVLRMVQILSRRRK
+205 EVLRTVQILSRRRK

-244 DGKVPEV
+244 DGKVPDV
-251 LQDATIYQLDVGVL
+251 LKDTTIYSLDVGVL

-283 TDLEKKPNT
+283 VDLEENKNS

-297 EIHTLIGA
+297 EVHTLIGA
-305 GSVSGGSLDASNLLK
+305 GSVSGGSLDASNILK

-335 YDEFRKVFEKDHA
+335 YEEFRKVFEKDHA
-348 LTRRFQKIDVE
+348 LARRFQKIDIE
-359 EPSVEDTIKI
+359 EPSVEETIKI

-374 KYYQEHHK
+374 KYYQTYHN
-382 VKYSSAALTSA
+382 VKFSSAALASA

-411 DVIDEVGALQQIMPK
+411 DVMDEVGALQQILPK
-426 SKRKVNIGVADIENI
+426 SKRKINIGVADIENI
-441 VAKLARIPSRQVSSD
+441 VAKLARIPSRQINSD
-456 DKLQLRNLEEELS
+456 DKSQLKNLEDELK
-469 LGVFGQGDA
+469 LGVFGQDSA
-478 VNSLSTSIKLSRSG
+478 VESLSSAIKLARSG
-492 LAAEDKPMGS
+492 LSPIEQPMGS

-516 CKQLARIMGVK
+516 CKQLSRIMGVK

-545 IGSPPGYI
+545 IGSPPGYV

-583 DIFNLLLQVMDHGM
+583 DIFNLLLQVMDYGI
-597 LTDSNGREVSFRNV
+597 LTDANGREVDFRNV

-670 VFVVNKFLFELED
+670 VYVVNKFLFELED
-683 TLESQNVSLSV
+683 TLEQKNVSLII
-694 SDAARKWFATN
+694 SDAARKWFAKN
-705 GYDAQMGARPMAR
+705 GYDSKMGARPMSR
-718 LIEKEI
+718 LIEKKI
-724 RKPLADELLFGKL
+724 RKPLADELLFGQL
-737 TNGGTV
+737 SEGGTV
-743 KVGVKKDKIT
+743 KVGVNKDKIA
-753 LAIS
+753 LNIS

>member
-1 MLKSCLKEKSN
+1 
-12 VRQYFIM
+12 M
-19 IEPGLQQEINSVM
+19 IEQGLQQEINLVM
-32 TEARNSRLEFVT
+32 TEARNRRLEFVT
-44 VEHLLMALLNM
+44 VEHLLLALLNM
-55 DEVVVFLRAKRVNV
+55 DEVLTFLRGKRINI

-78 YIVSHTPLISQDAE
+78 YIDSHTPIISEDAE

-115 QRNSVNAMNVFVSIF
+115 QKNSVNAMNVFVSIF

-142 LNNLSRLDVMEGI
+142 LNNISRLDVMEGI
-155 ASDPAEPLLEE
+155 SSLLADTTVEE
-166 LKVKTD
+166 TKKVGSEHQ
-172 DKKKKPSSLETFTT
+172 KKPSSLESFTT

-191 AKQGKIDPLLGREE
+191 ARLGEIDPLLGREE
-205 EVLRMVQILSRRRK
+205 EVLRTVQILSRRRK

-244 DGKVPEV
+244 DGKVPDV
-251 LQDATIYQLDVGVL
+251 LKDTTIYSLDVGVL

-283 TDLEKKPNT
+283 TDLEENKNS

-297 EIHTLIGA
+297 EVHTLIGA
-305 GSVSGGSLDASNLLK
+305 GSVSGGSLDASNILK

-335 YDEFRKVFEKDHA
+335 YEEFRKVFEKDHA
-348 LTRRFQKIDVE
+348 LARRFQKIDIE
-359 EPSVEDTIKI
+359 EPSVEETIKI

-374 KYYQEHHK
+374 KYYQTHHN
-382 VKYSSAALTSA
+382 VKFSSAALASA

-411 DVIDEVGALQQIMPK
+411 DVIDEVGALQQILPK

-441 VAKLARIPSRQVSSD
+441 VAKLARIPSRQINSD
-456 DKLQLRNLEEELS
+456 DKSQLKNLEEELR
-469 LGVFGQGDA
+469 LGVFGQDSA
-478 VNSLSTSIKLSRSG
+478 VESLSSAIKLSRSG
-492 LAAEDKPMGS
+492 LSPIEQPMGS

-516 CKQLARIMGVK
+516 CKQLSRIMGVK

-545 IGSPPGYI
+545 IGSPPGYV

-583 DIFNLLLQVMDHGM
+583 DIFNLLLQVMDYGI
-597 LTDSNGREVSFRNV
+597 LTDANGREVDFRNV

-641 GELKKIFTP
+641 GELKKTFTP

-670 VFVVNKFLFELED
+670 VYVVNKFLFELED
-683 TLESQNVSLSV
+683 VLEQKNVSLII
-694 SDAARKWFATN
+694 SDAARKWFAKH
-705 GYDAQMGARPMAR
+705 GYDSKMGARPMAR

-724 RKPLADELLFGKL
+724 RKPLADELLFGQL
-737 TNGGTV
+737 SESGTV
-743 KVGVKKDKIT
+743 RVGVKKDKI
-753 LAIS
+753 AITIS